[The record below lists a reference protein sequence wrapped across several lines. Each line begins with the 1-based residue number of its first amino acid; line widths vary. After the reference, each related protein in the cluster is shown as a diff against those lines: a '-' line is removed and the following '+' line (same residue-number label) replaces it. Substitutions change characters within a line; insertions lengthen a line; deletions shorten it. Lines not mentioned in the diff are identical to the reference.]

1 MFDFAYPLNSNDI
14 LKNKKKYKKALLAD
28 GSHRVKKNIA
38 ILGGS
43 TVDHIK
49 DILEL
54 FLLDNG
60 IEPCFYQSEYGMYWE
75 DAMFGN
81 PELDGFSPDL
91 VYIHTT
97 ARNLEPYFPSIA
109 DSAEKCAEK
118 LNSAKEHFSVMWQAL
133 GKKFSCPVIQNNFE
147 LPHYRLL
154 GNLDGA
160 DIHGATYFVRKMND
174 FVAEYAV
181 SNQYFYLNDVNFVSS
196 CYGIDKWSDLSSW
209 YMFKYA
215 MCLDA
220 IPDFAFNLA
229 NIIKSIY
236 GKSKKALV
244 LDMDNTLWGG
254 IVGDDGVEG
263 LELGNETPVA
273 QGYTEFQKYVK
284 KHRDMGIMLTISSKN
299 DYENAIAGLKHP
311 DSVLSPDDFLNIKAN
326 WEPKHLNIASIA
338 KELNIMADSLVFVD
352 DNPAERAI
360 VKDSLPCAVPEID
373 SVENYIRILDRNGYF
388 EAISISEDDIKRNEM
403 YKANAARE
411 KELSA
416 FEDYGDYLVSLDMHA
431 EIDAFSPVYIQRIA
445 QLTNKSNQ
453 FNLTTRR
460 YSSQEISAAMENNAY
475 ITLYGKLTDK
485 FGDNGVVSVVLGET
499 EEDKLHIKLW
509 LMSCRVL
516 KRDMEYAMLDTL
528 VEKCRIQGIKTI
540 YGYYYPTAKNN
551 MVRHLYKDFGFE
563 LLSEDETGN
572 TVWSLQTET
581 YEKKNR
587 YIKVN

>member
-1 MFDFAYPLNSNDI
+1 MFDLAYPLNSNDI
-14 LKNKKKYKKALLAD
+14 LKNKKKYRKALLAD
-28 GSHRVKKNIA
+28 GSQRVKKNIA

-54 FLLDNG
+54 FLLDSG

-81 PELDGFSPDL
+81 PELDSFSPDI

-97 ARNLEPYFPSIA
+97 ARNLEPYFPSIT

-118 LNSAKEHFSVMWQAL
+118 LNSAKEHFSIMWQSL
-133 GKKFSCPVIQNNFE
+133 EKKFSCPVIQNNFE

-181 SNQYFYLNDVNFVSS
+181 SKQYFYLNDVDFVSS
-196 CYGIDKWSDLSSW
+196 CYGMDKWSDLSFW

-220 IPDFAFNLA
+220 IPHFAFNLA
-229 NIIKSIY
+229 NIIKAIY

-284 KHRDMGIMLTISSKN
+284 KHKDMGIMLTVCSKN
-299 DYENAIAGLKHP
+299 DYDNAIAGLKHP

-326 WEPKHLNIASIA
+326 WEPKHLNIAAIA

-360 VKDSLPCAVPEID
+360 VKDSLSCAVPEID

-388 EAISISEDDIKRNEM
+388 EAVSISEDDIKRNEM

-416 FEDYGDYLVSLDMHA
+416 FEDYGDYLISLDMHA

-460 YSSQEISAAMENNAY
+460 YSSQEISAAMENVDY
-475 ITLYGKLTDK
+475 ITLYGRLTDK
-485 FGDNGVVSVVLGET
+485 FGDNGVVSVVLGEK

-528 VEKCRIQGIKTI
+528 VEKCRVQGIKTV

-563 LLSEDETGN
+563 LVSEDEVGN

-587 YIKVN
+587 YIKVI